1 MNARKAARQNPS
13 VNALFPEHTQMRRQ
27 RVELRV
33 CERDSLGKG
42 RRSRPARI
50 VELDLLEDAQDGIA
64 GNDMKMH
71 IGIDRSEERRVGK
84 ECVSTCRFR
93 WTPYHSK
100 KKDKNTHKTNNTV
113 KYNDTKQ

>member
-13 VNALFPEHTQMRRQ
+13 VNALIPEHTQMRRQ

-50 VELDLLEDAQDGIA
+50 VELALHAHAQDGLA
-64 GNDMKMH
+64 ANDTNMPL
-71 IGIDRSEERRVGK
+71 GLD
-84 ECVSTCRFR
+84 
-93 WTPYHSK
+93 P
-100 KKDKNTHKTNNTV
+100 TNNKIVDALHGDATTIGSASSRDRV
-113 KYNDTKQ
+113 YQLWWIAV